1 MPPEIFVIMGRVG
14 IGKSST
20 IRALTGL
27 FHGGKTDVQ
36 TVQGTL
42 KNIYVEI
49 RSLQEKGILPSKF
62 ISDHNNDTYIL
73 LSLRIDSFKGYPNG
87 LTYLQA
93 FINNNWQVKEIDGH
107 SVPQILDAVEFAQNS
122 KDKPTVI
129 LAKTVKGKGV
139 PFMENDNTWH
149 QKSLTD
155 EEFKLARA
163 GLQ

>member
-93 FINNNWQVKEIDGH
+93 FINNNWQVKEITILGNSPLPYSLPPGIPTPLH
-107 SVPQILDAVEFAQNS
+107 IPTSTQARIPANQIA
-122 KDKPTVI
+122 
-129 LAKTVKGKGV
+129 
-139 PFMENDNTWH
+139 H
-149 QKSLTD
+149 QIRNVWNWL
-155 EEFKLARA
+155 
-163 GLQ
+163 